1 MVRRTVPLT
10 IEIDV
15 EVDVLYTAGR
25 PAPVSFGDHDSP
37 GFSDPGDAPEIDL
50 VAVRVRGDTNILPGM
65 AASTEKMIEE
75 MPRAFPPGMVKKLR
89 ALPTCSR
96 CRGRIDLIAGPNY
109 PQGPLAIKFVV
120 DALRAEIARL
130 KQGS

>member
-50 VAVRVRGDTNILPGM
+50 VAVRVKDTNILSYLDKDTV
-65 AASTEKMIEE
+65 ADIEN
-75 MPRAFPPGMVKKLR
+75 RV
-89 ALPTCSR
+89 
-96 CRGRIDLIAGPNY
+96 IDFLENQI
-109 PQGPLAIKFVV
+109 
-120 DALRAEIARL
+120 
-130 KQGS
+130 